1 MVECTLCTRRHA
13 RVKKHLNLFDP
24 CLSLFNWPYL
34 SIWYRKCKKEEG
46 NNEKRERKSDNTS
59 KRKRIESN
67 EKRTNKKSVTSTR
80 QEEGSYQKRKRERV
94 QQVSQ
99 SEVKSMNF
107 LLSIDTKQIDR
118 VTHFVPK
125 TVSYSKDLN
134 KIHLQFSVNFMG
146 KSIFIA
152 FPVNL
157 SVFESVEG
165 KKNGGKKKTMRRRK
179 SILSN
184 LQEENGGR
192 QWRERKKKREQVKKY
207 SFEKKWK
214 EEREI

>member
-1 MVECTLCTRRHA
+1 
-13 RVKKHLNLFDP
+13 
-24 CLSLFNWPYL
+24 
-34 SIWYRKCKKEEG
+34 
-46 NNEKRERKSDNTS
+46 
-59 KRKRIESN
+59 
-67 EKRTNKKSVTSTR
+67 
-80 QEEGSYQKRKRERV
+80 
-94 QQVSQ
+94 
-99 SEVKSMNF
+99 MNF

-165 KKNGGKKKTMRRRK
+165 KKNGGKK
-179 SILSN
+179 N
-184 LQEENGGR
+184 DE
-192 QWRERKKKREQVKKY
+192 KKKKY
-207 SFEKKWK
+207 FE
-214 EEREI
+214 